1 MYKTCNFSIV
11 GWMCNVE
18 FSVSGELATRRKY
31 TWGKNCCRTWE
42 KRIIRCFQKLVLPLL
57 LIVLPFL
64 VVYRVIFKHLCDF
77 WNYFNVLVYF
87 HEISHAIILNHDYWR
102 KLKLPPKWI
111 VWFNLYYFL
120 TPLWVATIL
129 EMVYSRW
136 WTNWLTPKWRM
147 GAMWSSLN
155 AWMSPYFIVAI
166 ILTSSIHDL
175 KIYDLFLYYLR

>member
-1 MYKTCNFSIV
+1 MVEIQSYLSIISKVHSLAMYKTCNFSVV

-18 FSVSGELATRRKY
+18 FYVSGELATRRKY

-57 LIVLPFL
+57 LIVLPL
-64 VVYRVIFKHLCDF
+64 YRVIFKHLCDF

-87 HEISHAIILNHDYWR
+87 HEISHATILNHDYWR

-120 TPLWVATIL
+120 TPLSVATIL

-136 WTNWLTPKWRM
+136 WTNRLTPKWSEW
-147 GAMWSSLN
+147 GQCDHP
-155 AWMSPYFIVAI
+155 WMPEWALIS
-166 ILTSSIHDL
+166 
-175 KIYDLFLYYLR
+175 